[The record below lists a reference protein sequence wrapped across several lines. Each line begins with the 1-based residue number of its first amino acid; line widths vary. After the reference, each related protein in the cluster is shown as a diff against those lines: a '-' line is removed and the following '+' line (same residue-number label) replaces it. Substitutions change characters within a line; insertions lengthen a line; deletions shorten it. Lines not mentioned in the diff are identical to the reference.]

1 MFPAPRDT
9 TKFQAPTA
17 KLLSLPF
24 RDLRGFRII
33 PAIITDKASVS
44 AGSAAVNATVGVY
57 VEKHRRI
64 ISYNTRGICVMMGK
78 PGSHRELFR

>member
-1 MFPAPRDT
+1 MFP
-9 TKFQAPTA
+9 APTA

-33 PAIITDKASVS
+33 PAIITDKASIGS
-44 AGSAAVNATVGVY
+44 GSAAVNATVGVY

-64 ISYNTRGICVMMGK
+64 ISYNTSGICVMMSE
-78 PGSHRELFR
+78 PG